1 MKYKPYP
8 KYKESGVDWLGE
20 VPERWDVKRIKQ
32 IGSIRY
38 GLGEPPEYVDN
49 GLPFIRAT
57 DINRGKIDLE
67 AVKKVNPDDIPWNRK
82 PEVKLNEI
90 LVVRSG
96 AYTGDSA
103 IVTEDIAGCIVGYDM
118 VLTVKAA
125 YQLFIAGCFFRNTC
139 CRAKS
144 TLNVFELHS
153 LI

>member
-1 MKYKPYP
+1 MKYKAYP
-8 KYKESGVDWLGE
+8 KYKDSGVEWLGE
-20 VPERWDVKRIKQ
+20 VPEHWEVKRIKQ

-103 IVTEDIAGCIVGYDM
+103 IVIEDIAGLYC
-118 VLTVKAA
+118 
-125 YQLFIAGCFFRNTC
+125 
-139 CRAKS
+139 
-144 TLNVFELHS
+144 
-153 LI
+153 